1 MIKENYNMSKLTK
14 SGIVDKPNING
25 FNIRGGKMFIC
36 RMSIFVL
43 FMLVT
48 VFCLFPLYALFI
60 ASLKPGSEL
69 MRFGLNVN
77 WDLNIMSFKNY
88 IYLFKGETYYF
99 TWYKNSIIIT
109 ILHTALSM
117 LFSSMVGYSLAMY
130 NYKLRNVLFSMVLI
144 VMMVPIEILILALYK
159 LSVSMHLINTYW
171 GVFLPFVVSPI
182 AIFFFRQYLSS
193 LPRDF
198 LDAARIDGCSEYAIF
213 FRIFMPLMTP
223 AYGSMVIL
231 QAMNSWNSVLWP
243 MIVLRTSEMQTL
255 PVGLRTLI
263 TPYGNNYDV
272 LIAGSVMAVLPV
284 LIIFILFQRYFIEGV
299 TAGAIKG

>member
-1 MIKENYNMSKLTK
+1 MTKKSYNL
-14 SGIVDKPNING
+14 
-25 FNIRGGKMFIC
+25 GKYGLVTQTSTNVFDVRNRMFIGK
-36 RMSIFVL
+36 L
-43 FMLVT
+43 FTFILFILVT
-48 VFCLFPLYALFI
+48 LFCLFPLYALFV

-77 WDLNIMSFKNY
+77 WDLKIMSFKNY
-88 IYLFKGETYYF
+88 IYLFSGDTYYF

-109 ILHTALSM
+109 VLHTVLSM

-130 NYKLRNVLFSMVLI
+130 NYKLKNFLFSMVLI
-144 VMMVPIEILILALYK
+144 VMMVPVEILLLALYK
-159 LSVSMHLINTYW
+159 LSVNLRLINTYW
-171 GVFLPFVVSPI
+171 GTFLPFVVSPI

-213 FRIFMPLMTP
+213 FKIFVPLMTP
-223 AYGSMVIL
+223 AYGAMIIL
-231 QAMNSWNSVLWP
+231 QAMNSWNNVLWP

-272 LIAGSVMAVLPV
+272 LIAGSVMAVLPI
-284 LIIFILFQRYFIEGV
+284 LIVFIFFQRYFIEGV